1 MQFSKFALL
10 ALPAVSFAAPAVVA
24 RQDDSQST
32 VVINDYL
39 ASANSTIN
47 QLSIL
52 QCEIRACVEAL
63 APLLAACAIAAATEG
78 RDTAKDATCVA
89 DAYQDLSPSKK
100 PAECNH
106 CYK

>member
-1 MQFSKFALL
+1 MQFSRLVLL
-10 ALPAVSFAAPAVVA
+10 ALPAISLAAPAVVA
-24 RQDDSQST
+24 RQDDTQSS
-32 VVINDYL
+32 VVIENFV
-39 ASANSTIN
+39 ANANSTIS

-52 QCEIRACVEAL
+52 QCNIKGCVEAL